1 MQRRKVLVLSTIC
14 LGSILAA
21 LRLPLFHPYMKSV
34 TQAVSSK
41 KINLSHIR
49 QRSNVERLKLTRK
62 CVNCDLSG
70 ADLSGLDLSRVNLQG
85 ANLSE
90 ATFKSC
96 DFSSSNLRDSC
107 FCYSNMLHCNFRL
120 SDFSE
125 GDLSMASIE
134 NSDFEGFSSL
144 AFNLHKAFKRQALT
158 FIHFE
163 KNIPILDIP
172 TFITSGDIMIIKIG
186 KYMILNEIPHTFEYD
201 FPLKSITK

>member
-1 MQRRKVLVLSTIC
+1 MSNVQLLTTNHKLLYEGQHT
-14 LGSILAA
+14 SI
-21 LRLPLFHPYMKSV
+21 K
-34 TQAVSSK
+34 QAVEFAYSQNIPLHGIDLK
-41 KINLSHIR
+41 GKNLQGINLDGITLH
-49 QRSNVERLKLTRK
+49 
-62 CVNCDLSG
+62 SG
-70 ADLSGLDLSRVNLQG
+70 NFSEANLQG

-134 NSDFEGFSSL
+134 NSEFEGFSSL